1 MLCDYLPWLVPA
13 QPNKQSNILLI
24 LLLDQIYK
32 NYAHTCIY
40 LSLIYCF
47 ILVYMPHEYL
57 NHVMIICIHK
67 IDNNQ
72 RLPNDIIKTEAT
84 NDQQKISVNQF
95 MPRTRQTIV
104 SLFRIHYYLGYQL
117 QRLCN

>member
-57 NHVMIICIHK
+57 NHVMILCIHK

-84 NDQQKISVNQF
+84 NDQQKNKCQSIYAEDKTNYCLFIQDSLLSGLSV
-95 MPRTRQTIV
+95 TET
-104 SLFRIHYYLGYQL
+104 L
-117 QRLCN
+117 